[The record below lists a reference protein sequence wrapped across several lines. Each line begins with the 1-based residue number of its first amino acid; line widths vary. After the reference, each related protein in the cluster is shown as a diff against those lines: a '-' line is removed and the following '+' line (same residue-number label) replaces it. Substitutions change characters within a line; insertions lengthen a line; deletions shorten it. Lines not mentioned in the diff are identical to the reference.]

1 MKNIYI
7 YKFTVR
13 FWDELD
19 EETKTDKGIVAG
31 TSYSDAVAR
40 VDSIYTPKNGQTEII
55 NFTIEEIDAYE
66 KGVVFLSNIEEV
78 FEEE

>member
-13 FWDELD
+13 FWNELD

-40 VDSIYTPKNGQTEII
+40 VDSIYTHENGQTEISSL
-55 NFTIEEIDAYE
+55 TIEDIDAYE
-66 KGVVFLSNIEEV
+66 KGVIFLSDIEEV

>member
-1 MKNIYI
+1 MKDIYI
-7 YKFTVR
+7 YKFAVC
-13 FWDELD
+13 FWDEFD

-40 VDSIYTPKNGQTEII
+40 VDSIYTPRDGKTEVI
-55 NFTIEEIDAYE
+55 NLTIEEIDAYDN
-66 KGVVFLSNIEEV
+66 GIIFLSDIKEA

>member
-1 MKNIYI
+1 MKDIYI
-7 YKFTVR
+7 YKFTVY

-19 EETKTDKGIVAG
+19 EKAKTDKGIVAG

-40 VDSIYTPKNGQTEII
+40 VDSIYTPKFGHTEII
-55 NFTIEEIDAYE
+55 NLTIEEIDAYD
-66 KGVVFLSNIEEV
+66 KGVVFLSDIKEV